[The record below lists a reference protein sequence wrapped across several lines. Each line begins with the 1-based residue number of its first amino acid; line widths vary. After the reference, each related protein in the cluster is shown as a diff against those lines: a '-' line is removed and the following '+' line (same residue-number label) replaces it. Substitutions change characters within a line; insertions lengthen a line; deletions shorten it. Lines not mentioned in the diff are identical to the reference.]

1 MDVQVQSRRPQ
12 TSTPHSPHP
21 LAITPGPVE
30 GLILVNGRPQ
40 IERADLPTISF
51 GVDAIA
57 ELQRRQQ
64 QRNEQ

>member
-1 MDVQVQSRRPQ
+1 MGIQIQNRKPQ
-12 TSTPHSPHP
+12 ARAPRSSPP
-21 LAITPGPVE
+21 PAITPGPME

-51 GVDAIA
+51 SAEAIA